1 MHRMDTD
8 QNPIDV
14 PTFSCPDLIC
24 GGRTFKRKDHLL
36 AHMKNVHDRRSQ
48 FSNGPGTSSRKC
60 RASVRER
67 KLDFPN
73 SHSLFHGLGRVS
85 SIKGVESIFQDDR
98 KPHEKPLEINSQ
110 QKTLINGE
118 SVDLNDQ
125 YSLSGDLSLI
135 GNGFLGD
142 LDGLESNFPTGQA
155 VTFENVSPRCF
166 EESSTLLPPGNLLDP
181 GIQDQQDVYI
191 GPQTHDKGSETN
203 DLLGE
208 SDDQTKPKMI
218 SALQNKY
225 AELKWI
231 NEQIRMLEE
240 LKANRPIIS
249 KDIAGLE
256 DHFSEFVRT
265 DRHGL

>member
-1 MHRMDTD
+1 MDTD
-8 QNPIDV
+8 QKPIDI

-73 SHSLFHGLGRVS
+73 SHSLSHGLEPVS
-85 SIKGVESIFQDDR
+85 SIKGVESILQDDR
-98 KPHEKPLEINSQ
+98 KPHEKPLETTSP
-110 QKTLINGE
+110 QKILINGG

-125 YSLSGDLSLI
+125 YSLSGDLDPFA
-135 GNGFLGD
+135 FLRD
-142 LDGLESNFPTGQA
+142 FDGLESSFPTEQA
-155 VTFENVSPRCF
+155 VTFENVSPKCF
-166 EESSTLLPPGNLLDP
+166 EESSTLSPPGNLLNP
-181 GIQDQQDVYI
+181 GIKDQQDVYI
-191 GPQTHDKGSETN
+191 GPQTHDKGSEAN
-203 DLLGE
+203 DLPGE
-208 SDDQTKPKMI
+208 SDDQTKTKMI
-218 SALQNKY
+218 SAIQNKY

-240 LKANRPIIS
+240 LKTNRHIIS

-256 DHFSEFVRT
+256 DHFSEFVRA